1 MKTLSDIEDENEST
15 ERRHTNRPEQSNIVD
30 PQAEERALAEDDN
43 ELPFMPGALLEV
55 RRVKTILDF
64 SMRFLQP
71 ATSLGTDLENHPGIR
86 SALKPTRFARGV
98 SNILKWFQ

>member
-64 SMRFLQP
+64 SRGSCNLQRP
-71 ATSLGTDLENHPGIR
+71 LEQTWKITRGSDLP
-86 SALKPTRFARGV
+86 
-98 SNILKWFQ
+98 